1 MKNNLL
7 TGVLAIGLVVLY
19 ILHFSSN
26 NGPVTTDDIKTDL
39 IDSTK
44 VDSSASILSLADT
57 SSLDSLKEADYS
69 RIGVL
74 DILVVVDQCPV
85 LSRKF
90 NQTRDQLKALQDK
103 KFSIEKKLYDY
114 QAMKQKELEAKEAAG
129 SLIPAVVQYEEKILY
144 QKAGEADQAIKA
156 LQPKLERIQKA
167 EQKNGIERDRIIKEA
182 VDKIN
187 GELKLDY
194 ILVNNG
200 TMTNVIPVSDKNN
213 ITEYIITTINKNH
226 K

>member
-1 MKNNLL
+1 MKNNLFN
-7 TGVLAIGLVVLY
+7 GILAIGLIVLY
-19 ILHFSSN
+19 ALHFSSTETSSDN
-26 NGPVTTDDIKTDL
+26 EDIN
-39 IDSTK
+39 ISVDSTK
-44 VDSSASILSLADT
+44 VDSSASMLSLSDT
-57 SSLDSLKEADYS
+57 TSLDSLKEADYS
-69 RIGVL
+69 RVGVL
-74 DILVVVDQCPV
+74 DILVVVDQCPI
-85 LSRKF
+85 LSKKF
-90 NQTRDQLKALQDK
+90 NQTRKQLKALQNK
-103 KFSIEKKLYDY
+103 KYSIEKELYDY
-114 QAMKQKELEAKEAAG
+114 QAMKQKELETKEANG
-129 SLIPAVVQYEEKILY
+129 TLIPAIVQYEEKILY

-182 VDKIN
+182 VDEIN

-213 ITEYIITTINKNH
+213 ITKYIIQKINNNH

>member
-1 MKNNLL
+1 
-7 TGVLAIGLVVLY
+7 
-19 ILHFSSN
+19 
-26 NGPVTTDDIKTDL
+26 
-39 IDSTK
+39 
-44 VDSSASILSLADT
+44 
-57 SSLDSLKEADYS
+57 
-69 RIGVL
+69 
-74 DILVVVDQCPV
+74 
-85 LSRKF
+85 
-90 NQTRDQLKALQDK
+90 
-103 KFSIEKKLYDY
+103 
-114 QAMKQKELEAKEAAG
+114 MKQKELETKEANG
-129 SLIPAVVQYEEKILY
+129 TLIPAIVQYEEKILY

-182 VDKIN
+182 VDEIN

-213 ITEYIITTINKNH
+213 ITKYIIQKINNNH

>member
-1 MKNNLL
+1 MKNNLFN
-7 TGVLAIGLVVLY
+7 GILAIGLIVLY
-19 ILHFSSN
+19 ALHFS
-26 NGPVTTDDIKTDL
+26 TTGISSDNEDIN
-39 IDSTK
+39 ISVDSTK
-44 VDSSASILSLADT
+44 VDSSASMLSLSDT

-69 RIGVL
+69 RVGVL
-74 DILVVVDQCPV
+74 DILVVVDQCPI
-85 LSRKF
+85 LSKKF
-90 NQTRDQLKALQDK
+90 NQTRKQLKALQNK
-103 KFSIEKKLYDY
+103 KYSIEKELYDY
-114 QAMKQKELEAKEAAG
+114 QAMKQKELETKEANG
-129 SLIPAVVQYEEKILY
+129 TLIPAIVQYEEKILY

-182 VDKIN
+182 VDEIN

-213 ITEYIITTINKNH
+213 ITKYIIQKINNNH

>member
-1 MKNNLL
+1 MKINLFN
-7 TGVLAIGLVVLY
+7 GILAIGLIVLY
-19 ILHFSSN
+19 ALHFS
-26 NGPVTTDDIKTDL
+26 TTGISSDNEDIN
-39 IDSTK
+39 ISVDSTK
-44 VDSSASILSLADT
+44 VDSSASMLSLSDT

-69 RIGVL
+69 RVGVL
-74 DILVVVDQCPV
+74 DILVVVDQCPI
-85 LSRKF
+85 LSKKF
-90 NQTRDQLKALQDK
+90 NQTRKQLKALQNK
-103 KFSIEKKLYDY
+103 KYSIEKELYDY
-114 QAMKQKELEAKEAAG
+114 QAMKQKELETKEANG
-129 SLIPAVVQYEEKILY
+129 TLIPAIVQYEEKILY

-182 VDKIN
+182 VDEIN

-213 ITEYIITTINKNH
+213 ITKYIIQKINNNH

>member
-1 MKNNLL
+1 MKNNLFN
-7 TGVLAIGLVVLY
+7 GILAIGLIVLY
-19 ILHFSSN
+19 ALHFSSTGISSDN
-26 NGPVTTDDIKTDL
+26 EDIN
-39 IDSTK
+39 ISVDSTK
-44 VDSSASILSLADT
+44 VDSSASMLSLSDT

-69 RIGVL
+69 RVGVL
-74 DILVVVDQCPV
+74 DILVVVDQCPI
-85 LSRKF
+85 LSKKF
-90 NQTRDQLKALQDK
+90 NQTRKQLKALQNK
-103 KFSIEKKLYDY
+103 KYSIEKELYDY
-114 QAMKQKELEAKEAAG
+114 QAMKQKELETKEANG
-129 SLIPAVVQYEEKILY
+129 TLIPAIVQYEEKILY

-182 VDKIN
+182 VDEIN

-213 ITEYIITTINKNH
+213 ITKYIIQKINNNH

>member
-1 MKNNLL
+1 MKNNLF
-7 TGVLAIGLVVLY
+7 TGILAIGLIVLY
-19 ILHFSSN
+19 ALHFSDNEIS
-26 NGPVTTDDIKTDL
+26 TDNEEIN
-39 IDSTK
+39 ISSDSTK
-44 VDSSASILSLADT
+44 IDSSASILSLSDT

-69 RIGVL
+69 RVGVL
-74 DILVVVDQCPV
+74 DILVVVDRCPI
-85 LSRKF
+85 LSKKF
-90 NQTRDQLKALQDK
+90 NQTRKQLKALQNK
-103 KFSIEKKLYDY
+103 KYSIEKELYDY
-114 QAMKQKELEAKEAAG
+114 QAMKQKELETKEANG
-129 SLIPAVVQYEEKILY
+129 TLIPAVVQYEEKILY

-156 LQPKLERIQKA
+156 LQPKMERIQKA

-182 VDKIN
+182 VDEIN

-213 ITEYIITTINKNH
+213 ITKYIIQKINNNH

>member
-1 MKNNLL
+1 MKNNLF
-7 TGVLAIGLVVLY
+7 TGILAIGLIVLY
-19 ILHFSSN
+19 ALHFSDNEIS
-26 NGPVTTDDIKTDL
+26 TDNEEIN
-39 IDSTK
+39 ISSDSTK
-44 VDSSASILSLADT
+44 IDSSASILSLSDT

-69 RIGVL
+69 RVGVL
-74 DILVVVDQCPV
+74 DILVVVDQCPI
-85 LSRKF
+85 LSKKF
-90 NQTRDQLKALQDK
+90 NQTRKQLKALQNK
-103 KFSIEKKLYDY
+103 KYSIEKELYDY
-114 QAMKQKELEAKEAAG
+114 QAMKQKELETKEANG
-129 SLIPAVVQYEEKILY
+129 TLIPAVVQYEEKILY

-182 VDKIN
+182 VDEIN

-213 ITEYIITTINKNH
+213 ITKYIIQKINNNH